1 MLAEFNQ
8 INQPSAAKKAKDDM
22 AFTRRT
28 LNTLFNDVNI
38 YSISPVF
45 VFDVARIGPA
55 NGGLG
60 GTRYGPGGGIRL
72 ELASVAHFTL
82 GYAWNVKRGP
92 GEGRGN
98 VFFSIGIR
106 DLFY

>member
-1 MLAEFNQ
+1 MLAEFKQ
-8 INQPSAAKKAKDDM
+8 IDENRAQKQATADM

-45 VFDVARIGPA
+45 VFDVARIGP
-55 NGGLG
+55 GG
-60 GTRYGPGGGIRL
+60 GTRYGPGAGIRF
-72 ELASVAHFTL
+72 ELATTAHFTL
-82 GYAWNVKRGP
+82 GYAWNVTRGP

-98 VFFSIGIR
+98 IFFAIGVR
-106 DLFY
+106 DLFH

>member
-1 MLAEFNQ
+1 MTADFNQ
-8 INQPSAAKKAKDDM
+8 IDQDTAQKKATDDM

-45 VFDVARIGPA
+45 VFDIARIGPHS
-55 NGGLG
+55 GPLG
-60 GTRYGPGGGIRL
+60 GTRYGPGAGIRL
-72 ELASVAHFTL
+72 ELATTAHFTL
-82 GYAWNVKRGP
+82 GYAWNVRQGP

-98 VFFSIGIR
+98 IFFAIGVR
-106 DLFY
+106 DLFH

>member
-1 MLAEFNQ
+1 MAAEFNKIDQ
-8 INQPSAAKKAKDDM
+8 NAAAKKAAADM

-38 YSISPVF
+38 YSLSPVF

-55 NGGLG
+55 SGQIGGV
-60 GTRYGPGGGIRL
+60 RYGPGGGLRF
-72 ELASVAHFTL
+72 ELATVAHFTL
-82 GYAWNVKRGP
+82 GYAWNVRRGP
-92 GEGRGN
+92 DEGRGN

-106 DLFY
+106 DLFH